1 MVYLIKWQ
9 GSVHIEYKYI
19 SLHLKA
25 TKLLG
30 FLSKRLHTSSV
41 TSRTSLRLQIEQQSR
56 QEPIVGHDSVHR
68 PYVDK

>member
-30 FLSKRLHTSSV
+30 FFCPKDFIHPQSHQEHLYDYKLNSSQDK
-41 TSRTSLRLQIEQQSR
+41 SL
-56 QEPIVGHDSVHR
+56 
-68 PYVDK
+68 

>member
-30 FLSKRLHTSSV
+30 FFVQKTSYILSHIKNIFTITNWTAVKTRAYSGPWFGP
-41 TSRTSLRLQIEQQSR
+41 QAICW
-56 QEPIVGHDSVHR
+56 
-68 PYVDK
+68 